1 MVIRIMLMVPLY
13 AVASLIALFSLEAAF
28 VIDVIRDI
36 YEAFVIYCFFQL
48 LIGYMGGERSLLIL
62 LHGRPPKDAV
72 FPFTLFRREL
82 DLSDPYV
89 FLFMKRGI
97 LQYVQVK
104 PILAIVTLI
113 LKALGKYNEGDLAA
127 KSGYLYVSIVYNF
140 SICLSLYCLAMFWM
154 CINSDLKP
162 FRPVPKFLCVKGIL
176 FFSFWQSIGVS
187 ILVAAGAIRHLG
199 PYTDS
204 ERISVGLTD
213 TLICFE
219 MPLFAIAHLYAFSF
233 EDFVDPRAS
242 FVARMPIKYAIKDSF
257 CIKDVVEDSKATL
270 RGEGM
275 DYREFEP
282 SEGFLHQGTG
292 RERRIRAGL
301 RYAEGGKKKYWL
313 PNQVSAEPR
322 GRLARGFNQ
331 DDEVYAPLLEG
342 QAASVV
348 HAAPDLQ
355 PPAFLLGSSNVA
367 EGFDLPFG
375 DLDEADEEL
384 FKDSKK
390 YLFGDYNYPVI
401 DASSEYAR
409 RLMWEEEER
418 ILRDEH
424 SAYYTPISGP
434 RRIPNPSYG
443 AVSQT
448 PVSVNARS
456 PDYERLIDH
465 DLPPDDG
472 SGNVRLGW
480 TKPRATT
487 SSERP
492 SPQIRIRQEFA
503 KNSPSSS
510 SSSTP
515 SVTSPRKSARG
526 NAPPVKDKVLPPDA
540 VDLIVEDEVAAETT
554 TKERRSG
561 APGPP
566 LRKIYRRGYVVND
579 EDGNSSKREV
589 EIERDPPHV
598 DPRTIRDGESEVIVQ
613 GGEERLVIPETRGE
627 VVVET
632 EMPSH
637 VKGVFSPSD
646 DDPNPWA

>member
-1 MVIRIMLMVPLY
+1 MVIRIMLMVPIY
-13 AVASLIALFSLEAAF
+13 AIASLIALFSLEAAF

-48 LIGYMGGERSLLIL
+48 LVGYMGGERSLLIL

-72 FPFTLFRREL
+72 FPFTLLRREL
-82 DLSDPYV
+82 DLSDPHV
-89 FLFMKRGI
+89 FLFMKRGV
-97 LQYVQVK
+97 LQYVQIK

-127 KSGYLYVSIVYNF
+127 RSGYLYVSIVYNF

-154 CINSDLKP
+154 CISEDLKP
-162 FRPVPKFLCVKGIL
+162 FRPMPKFLCVKGIL
-176 FFSFWQSIGVS
+176 FFSFWQSIGIS

-204 ERISVGLTD
+204 ERIAVGLTD

-233 EDFVDPRAS
+233 KDFVDPRAS
-242 FVARMPIKYAIKDSF
+242 FVARMPIKFAIRDSF

-282 SEGFLHQGTG
+282 SEGFVHQGTG

-301 RYAEGGKKKYWL
+301 RYAEGGRKKYWL
-313 PNQVSAEPR
+313 PSQVGAEPQ
-322 GRLARGFNQ
+322 GRLARGLNR
-331 DDEVYAPLLEG
+331 DDEVHAPLLEE
-342 QAASVV
+342 QAESVF
-348 HAAPDLQ
+348 HIAPDLQ
-355 PPAFLLGSSNVA
+355 SPVQEDPALLLGVSNTA

-384 FKDSKK
+384 FQNSKK

-409 RLMWEEEER
+409 QLMWEEEER
-418 ILRDEH
+418 VLRDEH

-434 RRIPNPSYG
+434 RRIPGPSYG

-448 PVSVNARS
+448 PVSVKAKS
-456 PDYERLIDH
+456 PDIERVIDH
-465 DLPPDDG
+465 DLPPDDSHG
-472 SGNVRLGW
+472 GVRLGW
-480 TKPRATT
+480 TKHLPGN
-487 SSERP
+487 P
-492 SPQIRIRQEFA
+492 SQRSVPQIRIRQESA
-503 KNSPSSS
+503 NNSTPSSS
-510 SSSTP
+510 SSSIP
-515 SVTSPRKSARG
+515 SATSSRRPKKG
-526 NAPPVKDKVLPPDA
+526 TPPVKDRILPPDA
-540 VDLIVEDEVAAETT
+540 VDLIVEDDAAAERA
-554 TKERRSG
+554 TKDRKSG

-566 LRKIYRRGYVVND
+566 LRKVYRRGYVAKD
-579 EDGNSSKREV
+579 EEGSDKRGEF
-589 EIERDPPHV
+589 EIERDPPLV
-598 DPRTIRDGESEVIVQ
+598 DLETSRDGESGGVEVNAE
-613 GGEERLVIPETRGE
+613 GGDRM

-632 EMPSH
+632 EVPPHIQGMF
-637 VKGVFSPSD
+637 GSPD
-646 DDPNPWA
+646 DDENPWA